1 MKKFYLLL
9 VAILIATT
17 SFAQQ
22 MLATLN
28 HNDSITV
35 YYGLDA
41 FKQAHAAAVNGD
53 IITLSSGTFNS
64 TTITKAV
71 TIRGAGGWADSLGSQ
86 TTIRE
91 ETTINVPQDSVHNL
105 VLEGIYTFQN
115 VRVQNAYNPQFVKC
129 RFEGAFHVGYNDN
142 NNYYNMRQG
151 LFVNCY
157 LNYWTNAYNG
167 HGGWCATGTQFIN
180 SVIVESYSYD
190 SPDVFI
196 NCVVYQ
202 NPEQSYMLCRTFSNC
217 VLSYNYVFSSCIT
230 NNSTSAINCMFIQ
243 TNESTATCGTL
254 FSGHPG
260 HTLWNARGWNTVFK
274 GVNYE
279 LTDSIAAN
287 CLGTDG
293 TQIGIYGGTMPFD
306 PRVTNPIIK
315 RISVAQ
321 RSTVDGKLPVDIEVV
336 SEEE

>member
-71 TIRGAGGWADSLGSQ
+71 TIRGAGGWVDSLGSQ

-105 VLEGIYTFQN
+105 VLEGIYTFKD

-129 RFEGAFHVGYNDN
+129 RFDGTFYGAN
-142 NNYYNMRQG
+142 NGNSNMRQG
-151 LFVNCY
+151 LFVNCHLKHWSNDSY
-157 LNYWTNAYNG
+157 S
-167 HGGWCATGTQFIN
+167 GWRATGTQFIN
-180 SVIVESYSYD
+180 SVILESYRYD

-202 NPEQSYMLCRTFSNC
+202 APEQSYMLCRTFSNC
-217 VLSYNYVFSSCIT
+217 VLYGAYGYSTCIT

-243 TNESTATCGTL
+243 ISEDPTTCGTL